1 MTGRPH
7 RLIARPD
14 FARSA
19 PREVAMP
26 FDVLSDVLK
35 TVRLTGAAFF
45 DVFATSPFVAEQP
58 PRDIIL
64 PMILPGAE
72 RLIAYHAVTEGE
84 CYASVIGGETFR
96 LKAGEVVVF
105 TNGDPHVMASAPGM
119 RGEAVLSDAFAAMG
133 GGLPFFLKYG
143 AEGPPTARL
152 VCGFLACDAEAFNLL
167 LDDLPPVIVAGG
179 GDDAGWLNQFAQLAA
194 AEMAGGRAGSAS
206 VLAKLS
212 ELMFIAVVRRHIET
226 MPPQRAGWLAGL
238 RDPAVGRALALFHG
252 DPAHP
257 WTMQE
262 LAAKAALSRSALYDR
277 FADLVGTPP
286 LHYLAQWRMQIAIGM
301 LRRGDCGIA
310 EIAAKVGYGSE
321 AAFSRAFCKMMGAPP
336 SAWRKRKVAS

>member
-1 MTGRPH
+1 MTGRPQC
-7 RLIARPD
+7 LIARPD
-14 FARSA
+14 SARRA
-19 PREVAMP
+19 TREVAMP
-26 FDVLSDVLK
+26 VDVLSDVLK

-45 DVFATSPFVAEQP
+45 DVAATSPFVAEQP

-72 RLIAYHAVTEGE
+72 RLIAYHAVTEGA
-84 CYASVIGGETFR
+84 CYASVIGGETFQ
-96 LKAGEVVVF
+96 LQAGEVVVF
-105 TNGDPHVMASAPGM
+105 TNGDPHVMASRPGM
-119 RGEAVLSDAFAAMG
+119 RGEAISAEAFAAME
-133 GGLPFFLKYG
+133 GGLPFVLKYG
-143 AEGPPTARL
+143 PEGPPTARL
-152 VCGFLACDAEAFNLL
+152 VCGFLACDAEAFNPL
-167 LDDLPPVIVAGG
+167 LDNLPPVIVAGG
-179 GDDAGWLNQFAQLAA
+179 EDDAGWLGQFARVAA

-238 RDPAVGRALALFHG
+238 RDPAVGRALALLHG
-252 DPAHP
+252 APAHP

-301 LRRGDCGIA
+301 LRRGDAGMA
-310 EIAAKVGYGSE
+310 EIAASIGYGSE
-321 AAFSRAFCKMMGAPP
+321 AAFSRAFRKMMGAPP
-336 SAWRKRKVAS
+336 SAWCKRTTAP

>member
-1 MTGRPH
+1 
-7 RLIARPD
+7 
-14 FARSA
+14 
-19 PREVAMP
+19 MP

-45 DVFATSPFVAEQP
+45 DVSATNPFVAEQP

-72 RLIAYHAVTEGE
+72 RLIAYHAVSEGD
-84 CYASVIGGETFR
+84 CYASIIDGETFH

-119 RGEAVLSDAFAAMG
+119 RGEAVSSEAFATME

-152 VCGFLACDAEAFNLL
+152 VCGFLACDAEAFNPLL
-167 LDDLPPVIVAGG
+167 GNLPPVIVAGG
-179 GDDAGWLNQFAQLAA
+179 EGDASWLNQFAQIAA
-194 AEMAGGRAGSAS
+194 AEMASGRVGSAS
-206 VLAKLS
+206 VLSKLS

-238 RDPAVGRALALFHG
+238 RDPAVGRALSLFHG
-252 DPAHP
+252 EPAHP

-301 LRRGDCGIA
+301 LRRGDFGMA
-310 EIAAKVGYGSE
+310 EIAAKIGYGSE
-321 AAFSRAFCKMMGAPP
+321 AAFSRAFRKMMGAPP